1 MGLGKSRRQASGVE
15 YCLPDRSLGWQ
26 KGLEGAVVGETM
38 QFVEEGETSYCA
50 AVLKG
55 GQPCTVANDV
65 EGFALDPV
73 KAGGGGSDPWQ
84 TAIFHNRTDKSLVD
98 CCPAR

>member
-1 MGLGKSRRQASGVE
+1 
-15 YCLPDRSLGWQ
+15 
-26 KGLEGAVVGETM
+26 M

-73 KAGGGGSDPWQ
+73 KAGGGCSTLISFFCSYQ
-84 TAIFHNRTDKSLVD
+84 
-98 CCPAR
+98 